1 MSERDPAGRRL
12 GLVYDL
18 AAIAIM
24 GSIMLFTFAGIDV
37 GLYAAA
43 GLGAIVSFALGY
55 RSLRARRVALGRGTA
70 RYAKL
75 WLLMTVV
82 SGLAAIN
89 GQWQPLAVFAVTS
102 AAMIMLY
109 AFGGWLG
116 ARGAPGD
123 QQR

>member
-1 MSERDPAGRRL
+1 MSESDRAGKRL

-24 GSIMLFTFAGIDV
+24 GGIMLFTFAGIDA

-43 GLGAIVSFALGY
+43 GLGAIASLALGY

-75 WLLMTVV
+75 WLLMTAV
-82 SGLAAIN
+82 SGLALIN
-89 GQWQPLAVFAVTS
+89 GKWQPLAVFAVTS
-102 AAMIMLY
+102 AAMILLY
-109 AFGGWLG
+109 ALGGWLG
-116 ARGAPGD
+116 ARGAASSEP
-123 QQR
+123 R

>member
-1 MSERDPAGRRL
+1 MNERNPAARRL

-24 GSIMLFTFAGIDV
+24 GSIMLFTFVGIDA
-37 GLYAAA
+37 GLYGAA

-55 RSLRARRVALGRGTA
+55 RSLRAGGVTLGRGTA

-82 SGLAAIN
+82 SGLTLIN
-89 GQWQPLAVFAVTS
+89 GRWQPLAVFALTS
-102 AAMIMLY
+102 SVVILLY
-109 AFGGWLG
+109 ALGGWLG
-116 ARGAPGD
+116 ARNAPTD
-123 QQR
+123 PQR

>member
-1 MSERDPAGRRL
+1 MSEPDRTARGL
-12 GLVYDL
+12 GLIYDL

-24 GSIMLFTFAGIDV
+24 GSIMLFTFAGIDA

-55 RSLRARRVALGRGTA
+55 RSLRAGGVTLGRGTA

-82 SGLAAIN
+82 SALTLVN
-89 GQWQPLAVFAVTS
+89 GRWQPPAFFAVTS
-102 AAMIMLY
+102 AAMLLLY
-109 AFGGWLG
+109 ALGGWLG
-116 ARGAPGD
+116 ARSTPNGQKP
-123 QQR
+123 

>member
-1 MSERDPAGRRL
+1 MSERDRAGRRL

-24 GSIMLFTFAGIDV
+24 GSIMLFTFAGIDA
-37 GLYAAA
+37 GLYAAG
-43 GLGAIVSFALGY
+43 GLGAIASFALGY

-82 SGLAAIN
+82 SGLALIN
-89 GQWQPLAVFAVTS
+89 GKWQPLAVFAVTS
-102 AAMIMLY
+102 AAMILLY
-109 AFGGWLG
+109 ALGGWLG
-116 ARGAPGD
+116 ARGAPD
-123 QQR
+123 EPQL

>member
-24 GSIMLFTFAGIDV
+24 GSIMLFTFAGIDA
-37 GLYAAA
+37 GLYAAG
-43 GLGAIVSFALGY
+43 GLGAIASFALGY

-82 SGLAAIN
+82 SGLAVIN

-102 AAMIMLY
+102 AAMTLLY
-109 AFGGWLG
+109 ALGGWVG
-116 ARGAPGD
+116 TRSAPGD
-123 QQR
+123 RER